1 MYKVTGKGSAS
12 KKKAWKWF
20 SLYIRLRDCLVTTG
34 TPTACKCVT
43 CGKVLSYDDIDA
55 GHALSGRHN
64 AVLIDEELVYGQC
77 QMCNRYNGGEKQAFK
92 IFLVNK
98 HGSDWYEMKEQGS
111 HDAVTIT
118 DAEFELLAKVYRLK
132 VEKLMKLD

>member
-43 CGKVLSYDDIDA
+43 CGKVVPYDDIDA
-55 GHALSGRHN
+55 GHAIPGRKN
-64 AVLIDEELVYGQC
+64 SVLLDETLVYGQC
-77 QMCNRYNGGEKQAFK
+77 QMCNRFNGGEKQAFK
-92 IFLVNK
+92 IFLVKK

-111 HDAVTIT
+111 HEAVTIT

-132 VEKLMKLD
+132 VEKLRKLD